1 MAGQGGPPGD
11 DDAPEIVVQPQPAPA
26 PQRKRPRTPNP
37 AVDDVIHTGEIAPRS
52 LIIKSNPSIPKLD
65 MELPKVEVK
74 EDPTEPV
81 VPPPRPAAPAHRRL
95 RLGWLLAAIAAG
107 AGAGVLMLVDTNP
120 PAVAATTSE
129 ADTTALQSVA
139 QFIGT
144 TFDADARAAMVRAE
158 AIASNPVLR
167 AGVETD
173 AATLIDMAHDSDVV
187 FPIKG
192 AEVVEVFQ
200 VKDGART
207 SMLRLPKGAAALQPP
222 PVGKTKLVAGEG
234 ELLVLADASV
244 ANRAAGKASLG
255 EVALAVPIDL
265 NAVRKRVAS
274 DVTGAT
280 LVGLGAPVT
289 LVPSTN
295 GGAGT
300 HVKLP
305 IDTEGKA
312 PLTLDATLAV
322 AAPPVV
328 KSSSKLKIVRYACF
342 GLAGLLLLVFLGT
355 SARRSS

>member
-1 MAGQGGPPGD
+1 MRAR
-11 DDAPEIVVQPQPAPA
+11 ARSA
-26 PQRKRPRTPNP
+26 
-37 AVDDVIHTGEIAPRS
+37 DDVIESGEIVERRS
-52 LIIKSNPSIPKLD
+52 LVIRSQPVPV
-65 MELPKVEVK
+65 VEWN
-74 EDPTEPV
+74 DAPTEITATPLQV
-81 VPPPRPAAPAHRRL
+81 RRP
-95 RLGWLLAAIAAG
+95 
-107 AGAGVLMLVDTNP
+107 P
-120 PAVAATTSE
+120 PAVRLAALAGAIVFGIAGIVFALRARPDSSNVQALEARADMLATTI
-129 ADTTALQSVA
+129 D
-139 QFIGT
+139 G
-144 TFDADARAAMVRAE
+144 DARAAMVRAE

-173 AATLIDMAHDSDVV
+173 AATLLDMAHDSDVV

-200 VKDGART
+200 VKDGARA

-222 PVGKTKLVAGEG
+222 AVGKTKLVAGEG
-234 ELLVLADASV
+234 ELLVIADAQV
-244 ANRAAGKASLG
+244 ANRSNGKASLG

-265 NAVRKRVAS
+265 NAVRKRVAPS
-274 DVTGAT
+274 VTGAT

-312 PLTLDATLAV
+312 PLTLDATVAV
-322 AAPPVV
+322 ATPPASAANG
-328 KSSSKLKIVRYACF
+328 SSSKLKAVRYAFF